1 MKTLHFSA
9 VLVLAVLV
17 GAAAVS
23 AEGAH
28 VAKGK
33 KGNVRKVVTVA
44 NPKVW
49 NGKAP
54 AHLKF
59 TGTIFVNNPP
69 VEVEYTWIRSDG
81 AKSPVEKV
89 TIASAGQGFTD
100 TWDVGGAGEHL
111 RVWERL
117 EVISPN
123 KASSNPAFVTVN
135 CK

>member
-1 MKTLHFSA
+1 MTTLRKSLVA
-9 VLVLAVLV
+9 LLTISLCAGMVLAQGTHPVKV
-17 GAAAVS
+17 R
-23 AEGAH
+23 
-28 VAKGK
+28 

-49 NGKAP
+49 NGHAP

-81 AKSPVEKV
+81 AKSPVGKV

-100 TWDVGGAGEHL
+100 TWDVGAPKE
-111 RVWERL
+111 RMKVWERL

-123 KASSNPAFVTVN
+123 KASSNPAFVIVN